1 MTRLAA
7 RRAFHIFLWC
17 VDMARHHMPRRM
29 DHWWSMSTPENCAM
43 SKMPMAF
50 AAIAISALVA
60 LPATAGA
67 VERTPDGARNVE
79 RSVVRHKVRHVRHVA
94 PRGYDEDYRESYGYA
109 SDPWFGAGTY

>member
-7 RRAFHIFLWC
+7 WWAFHIFLWC
-17 VDMARHHMPRRM
+17 ALTARHHMPRRM

-50 AAIAISALVA
+50 AAIAISALAA

-67 VERTPDGARNVE
+67 VERNADGARNIQ
-79 RSVVRHKVRHVRHVA
+79 RSTVRQQVRHVRHVA
-94 PRGYDEDYRESYGYA
+94 PRGYDESY
-109 SDPWFGAGTY
+109 